1 MSAVGSVS
9 SGRLA
14 LRWLIAGEFRAHP
27 ARFFATGIAIAIG
40 VALGFAVHL
49 VNGTA
54 LASFGEAI
62 RSVNGTADL
71 TVRASSPLGFDEAL
85 YPEVIAA
92 AGVSDASP
100 VVVLD
105 ARLLPASAE
114 GGGANERGVSF
125 SLLGL
130 DVIRAASVTPSLVGR
145 RSGGVGET
153 RDDLFAGGD
162 VFLSRAA
169 LGASG
174 ASIGETVQ
182 VRANGR
188 AADLRVAGILAG
200 VPDGQAIGTMD
211 IASAQ
216 WRFDRLGTLDRLDLK
231 LADRAAAQEALA
243 GLLPA
248 NTVLDSSVT
257 QAARGGALSRA
268 YRVNLDMLALVA
280 LLTGGFL
287 VYSAQSLSVTRRLR
301 NFALVRTLGL
311 PRQGVVASIALE
323 GLAIGVFGAALGLL
337 AGYGLAVLAL
347 NLLGGDLGA
356 GYFSGTS
363 DQIVFQ
369 PVAAAV
375 FFFLGL
381 AAAFLGSVFPALSAS
396 KAAPAA
402 ALKNTGDILDPR
414 DAVRIWPSVALLLAG
429 ALATFLPA
437 VGGLPIFGYVAMAL
451 LLAGGVAGVPFL
463 SRLLLSI
470 LMRLRLTRVAPM
482 LAIRHVY
489 GAPKEAA
496 AALCGIV
503 ASTALMIAM
512 ATMVLSFRVA
522 VDEWLGQTLASDLY
536 MRAEAGTAF
545 DPGVQDRLK
554 AVPSVVRI
562 DFTREVPLTLDPN
575 RPAVGLIARSVDPG
589 TEASPIQLIA
599 EQAGAVSDLPPAW
612 VSEPA
617 ARVYDWAPGDVVDLP
632 IGGEPARF
640 IIAGIWRDY
649 SRQQGAVTIRGS
661 DYTRLTGDKGR
672 NTGAITLQPEADVE
686 AAETRLRSALPPA
699 LTTSVSFARP
709 AELRAYALALFDR
722 SFAVTYV
729 LEAVAIL
736 VGLAGVAA
744 TMSAQTIAR
753 VREFGMLRHLGV
765 AKREIME
772 MLGIEGALLGAV
784 GAVAGIALGLVL
796 SQVLIHVIN
805 PQSFNWTMGTRVP
818 TTTILGV
825 FGALVLAAAATAIF
839 SARRAT
845 HMNAVLA
852 VREDW

>member
-1 MSAVGSVS
+1 MSLVGGVS
-9 SGRLA
+9 SARLA
-14 LRWLIAGEFRAHP
+14 LRWLLVGEFRAHP
-27 ARFFATGIAIAIG
+27 TRFLATAIAIAVG

-62 RSVNGTADL
+62 RSVNGSADL
-71 TVRASSPLGFDEAL
+71 MVRASSPLGFDEAV
-85 YPEVIAA
+85 YPKVMAA
-92 AGVSDASP
+92 DGVKDVSP

-105 ARLLPASAE
+105 AQILPPASE
-114 GGGANERGVSF
+114 PSESGPGRRF

-130 DVIRAASVTPSLVGR
+130 DVIRAANVTPSLVGT
-145 RSGGVGET
+145 RSGGVGEGRGT
-153 RDDLFAGGD
+153 LFEGRDL
-162 VFLSRAA
+162 FLSRAA

-174 ASIGETVQ
+174 ASIGETVWIE
-182 VRANGR
+182 ANGQ
-188 AADLRVAGILAG
+188 AVDLRVAGILPG
-200 VPDGQAIGTMD
+200 VADDQAIGTMD

-216 WRFDRLGTLDRLDLK
+216 WRFDQLGTLDRLDLK
-231 LADRAAAQEALA
+231 LADEAVARDALEA
-243 GLLPA
+243 LLPA
-248 NTVLDSSVT
+248 NAILDSSET
-257 QAARGGALSRA
+257 QTTRGDALSRA

-301 NFALVRTLGL
+301 SFALLRTLGL
-311 PRQGVVASIALE
+311 EREGIVASIALE
-323 GLAIGVFGAALGLL
+323 GLAIGVLGTVLGLL
-337 AGYGLAVLAL
+337 MGYGLAIAAL

-356 GYFSGTS
+356 GYFSGTREH
-363 DQIVFQ
+363 IVFQ
-369 PVAAAV
+369 PKAAFV
-375 FFFLGL
+375 FFLLGL
-381 AAAFLGSVFPALSAS
+381 AAALVGSVFPALSAS
-396 KAAPAA
+396 RAAPAA
-402 ALKNTGDILDPR
+402 ALKNTGDVLDPR
-414 DAVRIWPSVALLLAG
+414 DGVRIWPAILLLGAG
-429 ALATFLPA
+429 ILTTFLPPVA
-437 VGGLPIFGYVAMAL
+437 DLPIFGYAAMAL

-463 SRLLLSI
+463 ARALLSG
-470 LMRLRLTRVAPM
+470 LLRLRIARVSPM

-512 ATMVLSFRVA
+512 ATMVLSFRIA

-536 MRAEAGTAF
+536 VRAEAGTAF
-545 DPGVQDRLK
+545 EPVVQDRL
-554 AVPSVVRI
+554 AGLAGVARI
-562 DFTREVPLTLDPN
+562 DFTKEVPMTIAPN
-575 RPAVGLIARSVDPG
+575 RPAIGLIARSIDPG
-589 TEASPIQLIA
+589 SEASSVQLI
-599 EQAGAVSDLPPAW
+599 EEETDTQSELPPAW

-617 ARVYDWAPGDVVDLP
+617 ARLYGWAPGDVINLP

-640 IIAGIWRDY
+640 TVAGVWRDY
-649 SRQQGAVTIRGS
+649 SRQQGAVTIRS
-661 DYTRLTGDKGR
+661 VDYTRLVGDESR
-672 NTGAITLQPEADVE
+672 MAGAITLEPGADVE
-686 AAETRLRSALPPA
+686 AAEAQLRTALPPA
-699 LTTSVSFARP
+699 LRTSVSFARP
-709 AELRAYALALFDR
+709 GDLRDYALALFDR

-772 MLGIEGALLGAV
+772 MLGIEGALLGTV
-784 GAVAGIALGLVL
+784 GAIAGIALGLVL

-805 PQSFNWTMGTRVP
+805 PQSFNWTMGTHVP
-818 TTTILGV
+818 ITTILAV
-825 FGALVLAAAATAIF
+825 ALALILAAAVTAVV